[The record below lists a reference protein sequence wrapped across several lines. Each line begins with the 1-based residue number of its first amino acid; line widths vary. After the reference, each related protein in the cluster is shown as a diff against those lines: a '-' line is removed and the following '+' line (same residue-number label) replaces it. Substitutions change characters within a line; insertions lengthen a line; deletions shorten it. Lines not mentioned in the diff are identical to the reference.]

1 VSNEYLKPVYQKVFD
16 QVYPQVKNEN
26 KGVLYKVIHIL
37 LEGQESKASEICIDH
52 GINKNASLSDD
63 ESTAS
68 DQVLMEKPNPGN
80 QLFKKR
86 NWLTQQMHDIT
97 LKNLNNPDM
106 ATVAWLVFI
115 GSLLVG
121 TWYCKEYVNSRQK
134 KLKCDERILPSNS
147 PPSQELTPITAA
159 LCLVVQASVFI
170 DLKNKHQNALE
181 DNRLSCYDVKMLI
194 DYSSHFLCIG
204 VEDVASIEEH
214 LEITREEITNDSNQE
229 VYIRIHISNGQNII
243 GKEVPYIL
251 KRDLPSDGKRIIQR
265 RVSLKNLSGLEQF
278 NHI

>member
-1 VSNEYLKPVYQKVFD
+1 MNPDFGKIAWI
-16 QVYPQVKNEN
+16 
-26 KGVLYKVIHIL
+26 VIIACSL
-37 LEGQESKASEICIDH
+37 VGFLVCSQY
-52 GINKNASLSDD
+52 INKRK
-63 ESTAS
+63 
-68 DQVLMEKPNPGN
+68 QKPTGN
-80 QLFKKR
+80 
-86 NWLTQQMHDIT
+86 TT
-97 LKNLNNPDM
+97 
-106 ATVAWLVFI
+106 
-115 GSLLVG
+115 
-121 TWYCKEYVNSRQK
+121 
-134 KLKCDERILPSNS
+134 KLQPSPS
-147 PPSQELTPITAA
+147 SQELPPITAA

-170 DLKNKHQNALE
+170 DLRNNYPNALE

-214 LEITREEITNDSNQE
+214 LEITREEIPNDSNQE

-265 RVSLKNLSGLEQF
+265 RVSLKNLSGLENF